1 MVGGG
6 HNVVSTVF
14 IECGQMFKTD
24 GPEHLRPVGE
34 TEFVNGV
41 AAMSA
46 SGGYG
51 ATRACAG
58 IVAYADTSNA
68 QYAISGR
75 GKTADL
81 PITLTSG
88 Q

>member
-1 MVGGG
+1 MSTHIRPLPRWMYPMLVSLPGFIIALTTWPTQTDSMARFLTGVLVGL
-6 HNVVSTVF
+6 S
-14 IECGQMFKTD
+14 I
-24 GPEHLRPVGE
+24 
-34 TEFVNGV
+34 
-41 AAMSA
+41 A
-46 SGGYG
+46 SLI
-51 ATRACAG
+51 AG